1 MMPMNNL
8 PHKRIRRRI
17 FILSFFFLIW
27 TAGLA
32 LRLIKFQVIDHAR
45 LKAEVL
51 DQNQNITTILPKRGT
66 IFDRNGKI
74 LARSLPAPSVFL
86 CPFEDESIESQFEKI
101 YKLKR
106 ILDLSS
112 NEIQKIKARIE
123 KKASFIWIKRKID
136 PGQAEQIEK
145 LRLPGIFF
153 KTENRRF
160 YPQGNLAAHILGG
173 VSIDEDGLSGIEYQH
188 RSRLRGKEGIYH
200 ISRDAKK
207 RNYRFE
213 ILIQPV
219 PGKDLILAI
228 DETIQY
234 IAEKELK
241 KAVLR
246 YSASW
251 GIVIVAHPSTGEILA
266 MANYPNYDPNE
277 YPPTPLELGRN
288 KAIHYNFEPGS
299 TFKIAT
305 ALAALEANRVSLN
318 DTFHCGEGV
327 IHLAGKTIHDHK
339 KFALL
344 SFPEIIQYSSNVGA
358 IQIGQRVGQKSF
370 YQTIKALG
378 FGQKTGID
386 LPAEEKGIFRDLN
399 QWSKLSLASISFGQ
413 EISVTAIQLLQTINI
428 IANRGLITTPKIVKK
443 ILISSDEIR
452 ERPSHFKRVLSK
464 ESTSALIG
472 ILEKVVEQGTG
483 TSAQIK
489 GYKIAGKTG
498 TAQKFDPMIGAYSPT
513 LHTSSFVG
521 FVPVDKPAFSMVVVI
536 DEPKGQY
543 YGGEIAAPLFQKIA
557 QRLLLYLSIP
567 PQKETAKL
575 VTARLNTES
584 IR

>member
-1 MMPMNNL
+1 MNNL
-8 PHKRIRRRI
+8 LHKRIRRRI
-17 FILSFFFLIW
+17 FILSFFFLVW

-32 LRLIKFQVIDHAR
+32 LRLIKFQVIDHAQ

-51 DQNQNITTILPKRGT
+51 DQNQNITTLLPKRGT
-66 IFDRNGKI
+66 IYDREGKI

-86 CPFEDESIESQFEKI
+86 YPFEDESFESQIEKI
-101 YKLKR
+101 NRLKK
-106 ILDLSS
+106 ILGLLP
-112 NEIQKIKARIE
+112 NEVQKIKTRIE

-136 PGQAEQIEK
+136 PQQAEEIER

-153 KTENRRF
+153 KTENKRF
-160 YPQGNLAAHILGG
+160 YPQGKLAAHILGG
-173 VSIDEDGLSGIEYQH
+173 VSIDEKGLSGIEQKCD
-188 RSRLRGKEGIYH
+188 SKLGGKAGKYH
-200 ISRDAKK
+200 ILRDAKK

-213 ILIQPV
+213 TLIQPEA
-219 PGKDLILAI
+219 GKDLILTI
-228 DETIQY
+228 DETMQY
-234 IAEKELK
+234 FAEKELK
-241 KAVLR
+241 KTILHHQ
-246 YSASW
+246 ASW
-251 GIVIVAHPSTGEILA
+251 GTVIVAQPSTGEILA
-266 MANYPNYDPNE
+266 MANYPTYDPNK
-277 YPPTPLELGRN
+277 YPPSPLELGRN

-299 TFKIAT
+299 TFKIVT
-305 ALAALEANRVSLN
+305 ALAALEANRVNLN

-358 IQIGQRVGQKSF
+358 IRIGQRVGEEAF
-370 YQTIKALG
+370 FQTIKALG

-413 EISVTAIQLLQTINI
+413 EVSVTAIQLLQTINI
-428 IANRGLITTPKIVKK
+428 IANRGLITTPKVVKK
-443 ILISSDEIR
+443 ILISSDETR

-464 ESTSALIG
+464 DSASALIK
-472 ILEKVVEQGTG
+472 ILEKVVQEGTG
-483 TSAQIK
+483 AGAQIK

-498 TAQKFDPMIGAYSPT
+498 TAQKFDSLIGAYSPT

-521 FVPVDKPAFSMVVVI
+521 FVPVDKPAFSMIVVV

-543 YGGEIAAPLFQKIA
+543 YGGEVAAPLFQKIA

-567 PQKETAKL
+567 PQKDTPKL
-575 VTARLNTES
+575 VTAKLNTES